1 MTDPQRGLLVDSVTF
16 RRGGT
21 AILQSVS
28 LQISP
33 GEIVALTGRSGS
45 GKSTLLQVIAGL
57 LAPDTGRVMWDGNDL
72 TAVPPHQRGIGM
84 VFQDRLLFPHL
95 NVAGNIEYGIRHG
108 LKRLPATERAERV
121 EALLNLAG
129 LPGFQRR
136 TVQSLSGGEAQRV
149 ALLRALATRPRLLLL
164 DEPLGALDETT
175 RIQLTG
181 DLRQL
186 LQAESM
192 TALHVTHDSDEAAQ
206 IADRVVSMNEL
217 SPN

>member
-1 MTDPQRGLLVDSVTF
+1 MTDLLRGLLVDSVTF
-16 RRGGT
+16 RRGNT

-28 LQISP
+28 LQIAP

-45 GKSTLLQVIAGL
+45 GKSTLLQVIVGL
-57 LAPDTGRVMWDGNDL
+57 LTPDTGRVMWDGNDL
-72 TAVPPHQRGIGM
+72 TAVAPHQRGIGM

-95 NVAGNIEYGIRHG
+95 NVAGNVEYGMRHG
-108 LKRLPATERAERV
+108 VKRFPSAERAERV

-129 LPGFQRR
+129 LQGFQRR

-164 DEPLGALDETT
+164 DEPLGALDEST

-181 DLRQL
+181 DLRRL

-192 TALHVTHDSDEAAQ
+192 TALHVTHDANEAAQ
-206 IADRVVSMNEL
+206 IADRVVSIHEL
-217 SPN
+217 SPS